1 MFIGDID
8 IDDGIEPFQLEDEG
22 PVSDVDSKKTD
33 EAAMLTAADLFDV
46 PVDAR

>member
-8 IDDGIEPFQLEDEG
+8 IDDGVEPFQLEDEG
-22 PVSDVDSKKTD
+22 PVSDSKKTD